1 MQQKPLMALLAV
13 TVVALALAAFAVLGN
28 GGPFADPLV
37 GTTVLPEIAPN
48 LAAIAR
54 VSLVR
59 GDVQTTLTRHGD
71 DWVVAERGNYPADA
85 QKLRGLLL
93 GLAELTYV
101 EPKTRQPQSYPRL
114 EVEDAG
120 AKDAKSTLITISDA
134 KNSLLGELIAGK
146 RRIDQ
151 LGGGDDGVYL
161 RKPGNAQSWLAR
173 GTLDVSGDTAT
184 WLDRKLFDLP
194 AAGVKEV
201 VLTAPDGSRLTI
213 ARDKPE
219 DKFRL
224 VELPKDKKLKGDDA
238 LAGPTGVLA
247 NFNLSD
253 VKPAASVNF
262 PSDGVSHARF
272 VMFNGLTV
280 TIDLYDQDKISWARI
295 AASGSGEA
303 AATGQALNARLSPW
317 VFALSQYQADLL
329 KTRLAALLAPP
340 KAS

>member
-1 MQQKPLMALLAV
+1 MQQKPLIALLAV
-13 TVVALALAAFAVLGN
+13 TALALMLMVFAVLGN

-37 GTTVLPEIAPN
+37 GTPVLPEIAPD

-59 GDVQTTLTRHGD
+59 DDSQTTLTRHADG
-71 DWVVAERGNYPADA
+71 WVVAERGNYPADA
-85 QKLRGLLL
+85 QKLRALLL

-101 EPKTRQPQSYPRL
+101 EPKTKQPQSYPRL
-114 EVEDAG
+114 QVEDAG
-120 AKDAKSTLITISDA
+120 DKGAKSTLITVTDA
-134 KNSLLGELIAGK
+134 KSALLGEVIAGK
-146 RRIDQ
+146 RRVDQ

-173 GTLDVSGDTAT
+173 GTLDVSGDTGS
-184 WLDRKLFDLP
+184 WLDHKLFDLP
-194 AAGVKEV
+194 AVGVKEI

-213 ARDKPE
+213 TRDKPE

-224 VELPKDKKLKGDDA
+224 VELAKDKKLKSDDA
-238 LAGPTGVLA
+238 LAAPASALA
-247 NFNLSD
+247 NFTLSD
-253 VKPAASVNF
+253 VKPAADANF

-272 VMFNGLTV
+272 AMFNGLAV
-280 TIDLYDQDKISWARI
+280 TIDLTDQDKVSWARI
-295 AASGSGEA
+295 AASGSGDA
-303 AATGQALNARLSPW
+303 AAIAQELNARLTPW
-317 VFALSQYQADLL
+317 IFALPQYEADLL